1 MKKQHTESCPIPE
14 PTSTEIQGRDWMTR
28 IIEVFLKGNLSLILI
43 LISLIAGAAALMIT
57 PREEDP
63 QIVVPLADVMVSM
76 PGASAAEVERQVST
90 RLEKLLYQIPGVEYV
105 YSMSLPG
112 QAIVTVRFY
121 VGQDLERSWVKL
133 HNKIQSNVDQ
143 VPPGVAGWVI
153 KPVEIDDVPIVN
165 LTLFSP
171 SYGDFE
177 LRRIAEELE
186 IRLQAVKNAGRTY
199 VVGGSRRQITV
210 NLSPE
215 RMAGHSISLA
225 DIQRALRGAN
235 VSLLGGDLTATD
247 TAIRFQAG
255 QFLTSAETVGNLIV
269 GAADQRPV
277 YLRQV
282 AEVLDG
288 PADATSYSR
297 IALGPRA
304 YTDLDPLTI
313 ESELPEGVSR
323 SNDYP
328 AVTVAVAKRK
338 GTNAVWVAEEVKKAA
353 EEFKR
358 EVLPEGVYLRVT
370 RDFGHTADEK
380 VNELVEA
387 LLVAIAIVVALL
399 AYSLGWRE
407 GLIIALAVP
416 ITFSITLLINLLLG
430 YSINR
435 VTLFALILSLGLVVD
450 DPIVDVENIHR
461 HFAMKLL
468 DPYRAVIRAVN
479 EVRPPIILATLAV
492 IISFVPM
499 FFITGMMGPYMA
511 PMAINVP
518 IAMLM
523 SLIVAFTITPWLSY
537 HVLRSS
543 AQRQH
548 DRQFVLEDCS
558 MYRGYRWIMMPVF
571 ERRSLRWGILG
582 VIVLMLAFAG
592 WLVMAQ
598 KVPLK
603 MLPFDNKNELQLVLD
618 LPEGTTLETTE
629 AAAHAFSDY
638 LVLVPEVTDVVTI
651 AGSASPIDFNGL
663 VRHYYLRQGPNVA
676 DVRFNLAAK
685 KRRAQQSHAIALRLR
700 NDLTAIAQQHGA
712 RLKIVESPPGPPVIS
727 TLVAEVYGATGQP
740 YGEMVDAARRVR
752 TIMEAT
758 PNVVDVDDVLVAPQT
773 QSRFVVDRVKADLH
787 GISTAQI
794 AETLN
799 TAVQGQAATSLRL
812 DDQVNPVQVVLQLP
826 RSERSRADRLGQ
838 FTLQSPDGAAVPLTE
853 LGRFEETTIDQPIY
867 HKNLRP
873 VVYVFGDTAGLPP
886 PIAVFTLTDK
896 VKQDPALAGWTIGWA
911 GEGEWEIT
919 IRVFRDLGIA
929 FGVAVLGIYILLLY
943 QTQSYLLPL
952 IQLVALPLT
961 IIGIMPGFWL
971 LNGLTAK
978 LVDGWL
984 DPVYFTA
991 TGMIG
996 IIALSGIATRN
1007 AILLI
1012 DFVEERK
1019 REGKAL
1025 VQSLLEAGALRTRP
1039 ILLTSLAAMLAAW
1052 PITLDPIF
1060 SGLAWSLIFGLLVS
1074 TLFTLV
1080 VVPMIYFMAYA
1091 RKFQPLKAE
1100 WTQPQT
1106 KS

>member
-1 MKKQHTESCPIPE
+1 MSEENQNQHSGMVEG
-14 PTSTEIQGRDWMTR
+14 QHRDWMTR
-28 IIEVFLKGNLSLILI
+28 IVEAFLGGNLSLVLI

-112 QAIVTVRFY
+112 QAVITVRFY

-133 HNKIQSNVDQ
+133 HNKIQSNIDQ
-143 VPPGVAGWVI
+143 VPPGVTGWVV

-171 SYGDFE
+171 RYGDYE

-199 VVGGSRRQITV
+199 VVGGSPRQITV
-210 NLSPE
+210 NLWPE
-215 RMAGHSISLA
+215 RMAGHSVGLA
-225 DIQRALRGAN
+225 DIQRALRAAN
-235 VSLLGGDLTATD
+235 VSLLGGDLTSAD
-247 TAIRFQAG
+247 KSIRFQAG
-255 QFLTSAETVGNLIV
+255 QFLTNAETAANLIV
-269 GAADQRPV
+269 SATDQRPV

-288 PADATSYSR
+288 PAEATSYSR
-297 IALGPRA
+297 IALGPLA
-304 YTDLDPLTI
+304 YTEVDPLTI
-313 ESELPEGVSR
+313 ESDLPEDVSR
-323 SNDYP
+323 SEDYP

-353 EEFKR
+353 EEFQR

-468 DPYRAVIRAVN
+468 DPYRAVVRAVN

-511 PMAINVP
+511 PMALNVP

-523 SLIVAFTITPWLSY
+523 SLVVAFTITPWLSY
-537 HVLRSS
+537 HVLRH
-543 AQRQH
+543 AAGHKH
-548 DRQFVLEDCS
+548 DSQFVLEES
-558 MYRGYRWIMMPVF
+558 GFYRFYRGIMMPVF

-582 VIVLMLAFAG
+582 VIVLLLGFAG

-603 MLPFDNKNELQLVLD
+603 MLPFDNKSELQLVLD

-629 AAAHAFSDY
+629 AAAHACAEY
-638 LVLVPEVTDVVTI
+638 LVRVPEVTDVVTI
-651 AGSASPIDFNGL
+651 AGTASPIDFNGL

-700 NDLTAIAQQHGA
+700 NDLTAIARQHGA
-712 RLKIVESPPGPPVIS
+712 NLKIVESPPGPPVIS

-740 YGEMVDAARRVR
+740 YSEMVDAARRVR
-752 TIMEAT
+752 KIMEDT
-758 PNVVDVDDVLVAPQT
+758 PNVVDVDDMLVAPQT
-773 QSRFVVDRVKADLH
+773 QSQFIVDRVKADLH
-787 GISTAQI
+787 GISAAQI
-794 AETLN
+794 VEMLN
-799 TAVQGQAATSLRL
+799 TAVQGQPVTSLRL

-826 RSERSRADRLGQ
+826 RSERSRADRLSQ
-838 FTLQSPDGAAVPLTE
+838 FILQSPTGSAVPLTE

-886 PIAVFTLTDK
+886 PIAVFTLSDK
-896 VKQDPALAGWTIGWA
+896 VKQDPALAGWNIRWA

-919 IRVFRDLGIA
+919 LRVFRDLGIA

-1012 DFVEERK
+1012 EFVEERK
-1019 REGKAL
+1019 HEGKPL
-1025 VQSLLEAGALRTRP
+1025 VQSLLEAGALRMRP
-1039 ILLTSLAAMLAAW
+1039 IFLTSLASMLGAW

-1080 VVPMIYFMAYA
+1080 VVPMIYYMAYA
-1091 RKFQPLKAE
+1091 RKFQPQA
-1100 WTQPQT
+1100 TP
-1106 KS
+1106 

>member
-1 MKKQHTESCPIPE
+1 MDESNKSVSKTPLTDE
-14 PTSTEIQGRDWMTR
+14 TTAHGHDWMTK
-28 IIEVFLKGNLSLILI
+28 IVETFLKGNLSVLLI
-43 LISLIAGAAALMIT
+43 LISLIAGMAALRLT

-63 QIVVPLADVMVSM
+63 QIIVPMADVLISM
-76 PGASAAEVERQVST
+76 PGASAAEVEHQVST
-90 RLEKLLYQIPGVEYV
+90 RLEKLLYQIPGVEYI
-105 YSMSLPG
+105 YSTSFSG

-133 HNKIQSNVDQ
+133 QNKIQANIDQ
-143 VPPGVAGWVI
+143 VPPGVTGWVI

-171 SYGDFE
+171 TYGDYE
-177 LRRIAEELE
+177 LRRMAEELE
-186 IRLQAVKNAGRTY
+186 IRLQAVKNAGRTC
-199 VVGGSRRQITV
+199 VVGGRPREVTV
-210 NLSPE
+210 QLSAE
-215 RMAGHSISLA
+215 RMAGYNVALS
-225 DIQRALRGAN
+225 DIQRALQGAN
-235 VSLLGGDLTATD
+235 VSLLGGELVQTD
-247 TAIRFQAG
+247 QAVQFQAG
-255 QFLTSAETVGNLIV
+255 RFVTSAEEVSNLVVGID
-269 GAADQRPV
+269 DQRPV
-277 YLRQV
+277 FLKQV
-282 AEVLDG
+282 AEVRDG
-288 PADATSYSR
+288 PAEATTYTR
-297 IALGPRA
+297 IALGPQGYEKFDPVA
-304 YTDLDPLTI
+304 ADLK
-313 ESELPEGVSR
+313 LPHGVNR
-323 SNDYP
+323 FEDYA

-338 GTNAVWVAEEVKKAA
+338 GTNAVRVSEEVKKAA
-353 EEFKR
+353 EEFQKAA
-358 EVLPEGVYLRVT
+358 LPEGVYLRVT
-370 RDFGHTADEK
+370 RDYGHTANEK
-380 VNELVEA
+380 VNELIEA

-461 HFAMKLL
+461 HFAMRLL

-511 PMAINVP
+511 PMALNVP

-523 SLIVAFTITPWLSY
+523 SLMVAFTITPWLSY
-537 HVLRSS
+537 HMLRGI
-543 AQRQH
+543 AQH
-548 DRQFVLEDCS
+548 SHGKTFVLEES
-558 MYRGYRWIMMPVF
+558 WLYRVYKAVMMPVF

-582 VIVLMLAFAG
+582 VIVLLLVFAG
-592 WLVMAQ
+592 WLVLSQ
-598 KVPLK
+598 RVPLK
-603 MLPFDNKNELQLVLD
+603 MLPFDNKNELQVVVD
-618 LPEGTTLETTE
+618 MPEGTTLETTE
-629 AAAHAFSDY
+629 AVAHDLADY
-638 LVLVPEVTDVVTI
+638 LVKVPEVTDVVSTT
-651 AGSASPIDFNGL
+651 GVSSPIDFNGL
-663 VRHYYLRQGPNVA
+663 VRHYYLRQGSNVA

-700 NDLTAIAQQHGA
+700 NDLKTIAERHGA
-712 RLKIVESPPGPPVIS
+712 NIKIVESPPGPPVIS
-727 TLVAEVYGATGQP
+727 TLVAEVYGSVGQS
-740 YGEMVDAARRVR
+740 YSELAAGAQNVRRL
-752 TIMEAT
+752 MEEA
-758 PNVVDVDDVLVAPQT
+758 PNVVDVDDVLVAPQVK
-773 QSRFVVDRVKADLH
+773 QRFVVARTKAAINGISDSQITELLH
-787 GISTAQI
+787 GA
-794 AETLN
+794 L
-799 TAVQGQAATSLRL
+799 QGDKPTSLRL
-812 DDQVNPVQVVLQLP
+812 DDQVNPVRVTLQLP
-826 RSERSRADRLGQ
+826 RDQRSQNSQLEQ
-838 FTLQSPDGAAVPLTE
+838 FSVRGLTGAAVPLTE

-867 HKNLRP
+867 HKNLQP

-886 PIAVFTLTDK
+886 PIAVFQLSDK
-896 VKQDPALAGWTIGWA
+896 VKHEPSLSNLAVKWA

-943 QTQSYLLPL
+943 QTQSYLLPA

-971 LNGLTAK
+971 LNTLTAEE
-978 LVDGWL
+978 VGGWL
-984 DPVYFTA
+984 NPVYFTA
-991 TGMIG
+991 TAMIG

-1012 DFVEERK
+1012 EFVEERK
-1019 REGKAL
+1019 KEGKPL
-1025 VQSLLEAGALRTRP
+1025 VISLLEAGALRTRP

-1080 VVPMIYFMAYA
+1080 VIPMIYFMAYQK
-1091 RKFQPLKAE
+1091 RFG
-1100 WTQPQT
+1100 
-1106 KS
+1106 